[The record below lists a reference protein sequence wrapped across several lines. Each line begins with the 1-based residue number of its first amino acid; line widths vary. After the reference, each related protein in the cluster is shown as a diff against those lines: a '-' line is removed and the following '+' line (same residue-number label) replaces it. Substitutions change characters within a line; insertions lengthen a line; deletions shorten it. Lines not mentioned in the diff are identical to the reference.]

1 MVQLSEYCFK
11 LVENLR
17 EDKQQNKVRKKS
29 TGRTKLSQKKEKIEM
44 RERSPESGEDETNEQ
59 VVDLKHQKEGGSR
72 DRTVKRAL

>member
-72 DRTVKRAL
+72 DCTVKRAL